1 MKPKVNLEKQLTEIK
16 QLLQAQTIQNDEH
29 LNIDEACIF
38 TGFKKSYLYKLTH
51 FKEIPYFK
59 PNNKK
64 IYFSKNDLREWI
76 FRNKHKSNSEIKAES
91 ETIIKG
97 MRA

>member
-1 MKPKVNLEKQLTEIK
+1 MKPQRNIEKEIAEIK
-16 QLLQAQTIQNDEH
+16 ELLTVQKNLNDEP
-29 LNIDEACIF
+29 LDIEQACIF

-51 FKEIPYFK
+51 FKQINYFK

-64 IYFSKNDLREWI
+64 IYFLKSDLRDWI
-76 FRNKHKSNSEIKAES
+76 LRNKQVSIPEI
-91 ETIIKG
+91 ETIALKSIKG